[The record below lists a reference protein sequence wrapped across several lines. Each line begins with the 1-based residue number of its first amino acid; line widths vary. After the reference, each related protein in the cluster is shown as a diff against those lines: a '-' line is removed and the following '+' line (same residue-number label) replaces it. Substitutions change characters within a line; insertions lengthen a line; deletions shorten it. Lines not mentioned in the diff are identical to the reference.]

1 MSFNKRK
8 YLSSS
13 ANSYQDYTLYDR
25 LIYNKDRDNS
35 RSLIHEKTLLN
46 YIKLIIFCQMLS
58 K

>member
-35 RSLIHEKTLLN
+35 RSLIHEKTLIN
-46 YIKLIIFCQMLS
+46 YIKLIIFCQM
-58 K
+58 